1 MRVAQNIQDLIGQT
15 PMVRIN
21 KMAAHVKANIYGK
34 LEYLNPGSS
43 VKDRPAKQ
51 MIEDA
56 EASGQLKP
64 GGTIIEATSGNTGLG
79 LALLA
84 AVKGYKTI
92 FVMPD
97 KMSEEKISALRA
109 VGARVVIT
117 PTAVE
122 PEDPRSYYSVA
133 NRLSEE
139 TPNSFYS
146 SQYHN
151 PSNAKAH
158 YLTTGPE
165 IWEQTEGKIDAY
177 ITTMGTGGTIS
188 GTARYLKEKNPNIK
202 VIGVDPLG
210 SLYFD
215 YFRTGKMSRA
225 YSYLVEGFG
234 EDFLPGNMDFSLV
247 DEVMRVTDKDCFDAT
262 RRLVREEGIFA
273 GGSSGAAA
281 ISAVR
286 YAERT
291 PDQPLTIVTIMCDSY
306 NRYLSKIFNDTW
318 LRENGFSIPDRDM
331 GCVADILARKPSND
345 VITTHPDEPVR
356 QVVERMK
363 QHDISQMPVLANGK
377 LQGVIAENDL
387 LRFLINANNQ
397 AEAPIAGLIDDNF
410 SVVDPANSV
419 SMLEQFFSRGR
430 VVLVLDGEKLCG
442 IITKIDYIDHV
453 SQLLKG

>member
-1 MRVAQNIQDLIGQT
+1 
-15 PMVRIN
+15 MVRLN
-21 KMAAHVKANIYGK
+21 KLAANVRSNIYCK
-34 LEYLNPGSS
+34 LEYLNPGGS
-43 VKDRPAKQ
+43 VKDRPARQ
-51 MIEDA
+51 MVEDA

-79 LALLA
+79 LALMA
-84 AVKGYKTI
+84 AVRGYKTI

-97 KMSEEKISALRA
+97 KMSEEKISSLRA

-133 NRLSEE
+133 RRLAEE
-139 TPNSFYS
+139 TPNSFYG
-146 SQYHN
+146 SQYYN
-151 PSNAKAH
+151 PSNPKAH

-177 ITTMGTGGTIS
+177 VTTMGTGGTIS

-210 SLYFD
+210 SLYYD

-225 YSYLVEGFG
+225 YTYLVEGFG

-247 DEVMRVTDKDCFDAT
+247 DDVIRVTDKDCFDAT

-281 ISAVR
+281 IASVR
-286 YAERT
+286 YAERY
-291 PDQPLTIVTIMCDSY
+291 PDQALTIVTIMCDSY
-306 NRYLSKIFNDTW
+306 SRYLSKIFNDTW
-318 LRENGFSIPDRDM
+318 LRESGFQAAERDI
-331 GCVADILARKPSND
+331 GCVGDILARKSSNE
-345 VITTHPDEPVR
+345 VITARSSEHVR
-356 QVVERMK
+356 DLVERMK
-363 QHDISQMPVLANGK
+363 RNDISQMPVVDDGK
-377 LQGVIAENDL
+377 IQGVIAENDL
-387 LRFLINANNQ
+387 LRFLINPANNPDT
-397 AEAPIAGLIDDNF
+397 PIAALIDDNF
-410 SVVDPANSV
+410 SIVEPSNRV
-419 SMLEQFFSRGR
+419 SILEQFFNRGR
-430 VVLVLDGEKLCG
+430 VVLVLDAGKLCG

-453 SQLLKG
+453 SHLLKV